1 MIQILIETAAIWAP
15 SITAIAGIV
24 ATVLAILSKAKAAL
38 EEFKKDDTMK
48 KMIESLESA
57 HNDMINLTKE
67 IKRKEK
73 INEYLVEQLTR
84 VHNYV
89 DIREAEKTIEEI
101 ETSIKEAECIINEQI
116 RINETNE
123 EE

>member
-1 MIQILIETAAIWAP
+1 MQEYIQIIIETASIWAP
-15 SITAIAGIV
+15 SITAIAGVV
-24 ATVLAILSKAKAAL
+24 ATVLAIMSKVKTAL
-38 EEFKKDDTMK
+38 DEFKKDDTMK
-48 KMIESLESA
+48 EMVDALKAA

-89 DIREAEKTIEEI
+89 DIREAEKTIEE
-101 ETSIKEAECIINEQI
+101 AESVIDEQI
-116 RINETNE
+116 RIDETNKE
-123 EE
+123 E